1 MRNAPERVIP
11 LLWKYRARLNSND
24 LRIRAVKTWL
34 AGEKSQEDVA
44 MLFHIGVATFRR
56 WTTSY
61 RQSGSV
67 APKRADHSNHPK
79 KLNEEALQFLR
90 GLLDVGCDATDGEPA
105 DRLWEEKGILVSRQT
120 VNRAVNRM
128 GYTRK
133 KKTFI
138 ATERTSERVK
148 RLREEYASAMTG
160 VDPERAFFIDE
171 TGTTVEM
178 SRDYARSPEGQRV
191 QEGKPRNYGDVITV
205 IGALNLQGLPA
216 VMTIRGATTKE
227 VFQAY
232 VEKVLV
238 PELKPGDQVVM
249 DNLAAHK
256 DRRVREMIEAT
267 GARIIFLPP
276 YSPEWNPIE
285 LAWSWLKRRLKTAA
299 ARTEEGVN
307 NAIAMAMRVIG
318 SEAPRKGSATAAMPL
333 EKLEQRNHPA
343 PLGQT
348 TGVSS
353 GGFGPPTGETE
364 AHDVLA
370 SGSHRPM

>member
-1 MRNAPERVIP
+1 M
-11 LLWKYRARLNSND
+11 
-24 LRIRAVKTWL
+24 
-34 AGEKSQEDVA
+34 
-44 MLFHIGVATFRR
+44 AT
-56 WTTSY
+56 
-61 RQSGSV
+61 
-67 APKRADHSNHPK
+67 
-79 KLNEEALQFLR
+79 
-90 GLLDVGCDATDGEPA
+90 
-105 DRLWEEKGILVSRQT
+105 
-120 VNRAVNRM
+120 
-128 GYTRK
+128 
-133 KKTFI
+133 
-138 ATERTSERVK
+138 
-148 RLREEYASAMTG
+148 

-238 PELKPGDQVVM
+238 PELKHGDQVVM

-256 DRRVREMIEAT
+256 DRKVREMIEAT

-285 LAWSWLKRRLKTAA
+285 LAWSWLKRWLKTAA

-318 SEAPRKGSATAAMPL
+318 SEAPRKGFATVATTL
-333 EKLEQRNHPA
+333 ENLEQRNHGKRASSWP
-343 PLGQT
+343 
-348 TGVSS
+348 GV
-353 GGFGPPTGETE
+353 
-364 AHDVLA
+364 A
-370 SGSHRPM
+370 RC

>member
-1 MRNAPERVIP
+1 MPGS
-11 LLWKYRARLNSND
+11 LSND

-44 MLFHIGVATFRR
+44 MLFDIGVATLRR

-61 RQSGSV
+61 RKSGTV

-90 GLLDVGCDATDGEPA
+90 GLLDVGCDATDEELA
-105 DRLWEEKGILVSRQT
+105 DRLREEKGVHVSRQT

-148 RLREEYASAMTG
+148 RLREEYAAAMAT

-216 VMTIRGATTKE
+216 VMTIRGGTTKE

-238 PELKPGDQVVM
+238 PELKHGDQVVM
-249 DNLAAHK
+249 DNLAARR
-256 DRRVREMIEAT
+256 DRKVREMIEAT

-285 LAWSWLKRRLKTAA
+285 LAWSWLKRWLKTAA

-307 NAIAMAMRVIG
+307 NAIAMAMRIIG
-318 SEAPRKGSATAAMPL
+318 SEAPRNWIRHCGYAA
-333 EKLEQRNHPA
+333 
-343 PLGQT
+343 
-348 TGVSS
+348 
-353 GGFGPPTGETE
+353 
-364 AHDVLA
+364 
-370 SGSHRPM
+370 